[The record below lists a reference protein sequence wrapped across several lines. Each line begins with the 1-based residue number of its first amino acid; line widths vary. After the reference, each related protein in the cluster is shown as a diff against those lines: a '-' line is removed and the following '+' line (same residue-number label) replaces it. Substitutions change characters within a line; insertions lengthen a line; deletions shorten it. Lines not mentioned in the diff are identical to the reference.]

1 MPTPRRPNGP
11 LVAALA
17 CEGLLP
23 PTCEMFFWLWEE
35 EDAASV
41 ASPQAACAPPSSF
54 LCASPLW
61 SEVSFDHCVC
71 FSPPNPHPTLQ
82 AEEAAQPV
90 AAPSGPW
97 AVWEGINVCCSLITA
112 PLVGD
117 EAEPRHLLSPASPPS
132 YIPLLVPL
140 HVFLCNHPDVQS
152 AHSRVLC
159 VTGAHP
165 CVSVS
170 SEMSCANADLIF
182 LQICST
188 FFTFSPQLSTG
199 CSCTLMNKWIN

>member
-1 MPTPRRPNGP
+1 MFRLDLKPFGRRRMLP
-11 LVAALA
+11 LS
-17 CEGLLP
+17 LP
-23 PTCEMFFWLWEE
+23 LRLPVRLHPPFCPIHLCDLNFF
-35 EDAASV
+35 
-41 ASPQAACAPPSSF
+41 F
-54 LCASPLW
+54 NPL
-61 SEVSFDHCVC
+61 CVC

-90 AAPSGPW
+90 STPSGPW

-132 YIPLLVPL
+132 YIPLLVKL
-140 HVFLCNHPDVQS
+140 HVSLCSHPDVQC
-152 AHSRVLC
+152 AHSRVLLF
-159 VTGAHP
+159 TGAHR

-170 SEMSCANADLIF
+170 SEMSCADADLIF

-188 FFTFSPQLSTG
+188 FFTFFPQLSTG
-199 CSCTLMNKWIN
+199 CGCTLMNKWIN